1 MVLLITAQFNS
12 RNARIRAKIKEL
24 FASANDSLPQYYI
37 DAVLGGPSYANVL
50 SWEFNNHKEDLFNG
64 NNLMK
69 PIVDLG
75 ISRNQALERFS
86 RIK

>member
-1 MVLLITAQFNS
+1 METIRPNVIQHQSIGIKGEIDDVICVFTCFFNIYTKKWLK
-12 RNARIRAKIKEL
+12 N
-24 FASANDSLPQYYI
+24 FDDYI
-37 DAVLGGPSYANVL
+37 EDG
-50 SWEFNNHKEDLFNG
+50 KEDLFNG